1 MHGPCA
7 GVSSDGRPRYARTV
21 LRRLPRLL
29 VPLALAASLLS
40 CSAAA
45 PPPPR
50 TPTAEAR
57 QLGPT
62 STSGEVVGR
71 WLLAELL
78 GPGGSAE
85 GARRARAR
93 LDDLKADGML
103 ASLGRG
109 LDDFSHGRMAASAR
123 AFLRAAQQAKGDPGP
138 LAPLVAWFSINHLLT
153 LDPAVPALW
162 GEARPWVLASI
173 EAPGQLGWR
182 ARGELVE
189 WWTHHAFED
198 AEANLAERARIQFG
212 CVPAV
217 RLAGP
222 FGHGVAADRWRPFPA
237 EKPGPWPATWP
248 AAPLRSVP
256 PKILATERRGCVIHL
271 DEPALPGVFYAETF
285 LDLPAE
291 REILVAVQGAMAL
304 WVDDHKVLERDLR
317 IWGVWP
323 RFGVRLRLAAGRHR
337 ILAKLPDP
345 DTSIRIHDPSGA
357 PLTLASSADPGP
369 SYVTSPPL
377 AVGDP
382 NLLMR
387 YLGDGQ
393 AHPPEDELE
402 AYLAAFFAAQEGQF
416 DVANVLL
423 EGLLKEHD
431 AAAPLSLAAAAAF
444 TEKDPI
450 FPDNDARDLARTL
463 RERAVSLDP
472 GLYFP
477 RLWLILDRLDK
488 GLPEAAR
495 AVQALRDE
503 FPEVPEI
510 GRVLVSL
517 YGRLGWRAER
527 SRAASALVERFPE
540 DRGALET
547 VIPALEEAGKL
558 KEADELAVR
567 LRRLFPDS
575 EIELDRAIARRDY
588 PAAIAELKRLSQR
601 RPERKDLIER
611 IASLQLRAGEKV
623 DVLGSLER
631 ALRLN
636 PRDMGARLAL
646 ADARFAR
653 GEQGALRS
661 ALATAIQQGLDTRE
675 LRGAIELVEGVTE
688 LESYRVD
695 PRAVIRQY
703 EAASESLDG
712 TAARVLDYSVLWVHD
727 DGSAR
732 MLEHEILRVQSQEAI
747 NKLAEQRVPPGAL
760 VLRLRVL
767 KRDGRVLE
775 PERVEG
781 KPTVTMP
788 HLEVGD
794 YIETEHIL
802 ATEGD
807 GEGGLRYLSPHW
819 FFREADIAYWRSE
832 FVVITPRHRK
842 LTIETTGQVPPPEVK
857 EEGPLTL
864 RRWRVDRSP
873 AAPVEPGSP
882 PIQEFLPSVRVGWGI
897 SSEGQ
902 LARMLDAS
910 FDDSSRDPRLTR
922 VAQRIAAEGGPTQ
935 DPTEKARRLYRWV
948 LASVEDGRESDGRKV
963 ILGKSGSRAAAF
975 LYLARSLGLPVELA
989 VARDRLRDP
998 DEGPLAASFAFDHL
1012 VLRLARPCPQEPCQ
1026 PLWFTV
1032 GDKHAPFGFLPPEL
1046 RGQPAHR
1053 LLPGL
1058 PADRTSEGGTFDGI
1072 AYEGQVKLRSDG
1084 SADLELD
1091 QRFYGRV
1098 GVGMRRNLEQ
1108 LPDEQLAPAVE
1119 SRLLARAL
1127 PGARLLKLEVLDR
1140 EDLDRPVTFRMKIE
1154 LSDFARRRG
1163 NALVIKPPLMMKI
1176 APFATLE
1183 ARQTPLL
1190 LPEATHSEVR
1200 LLIQLPKGATIPAA
1214 PAPSELRD
1222 GDRSLVIRDRVEG
1235 EALRLER
1242 VLDLP
1247 AGRIPVPAYPAFRA
1261 FAHGADEGASREI
1274 LVNLP

>member
-1 MHGPCA
+1 MLCC
-7 GVSSDGRPRYARTV
+7 
-21 LRRLPRLL
+21 LLRLL
-29 VPLALAASLLS
+29 VLLVFAVSLLS

-45 PPPPR
+45 PPTPR
-50 TPTAEAR
+50 TPTAAAR

-62 STSGEVVGR
+62 SSDGEVVGR

-78 GPGGSAE
+78 APGGSAE

-109 LDDFSHGRMAASAR
+109 LDDFSRGRMAASSR
-123 AFLRAAQQAKGDPGP
+123 AFLRAAQLAKGDPSP
-138 LAPLVAWFSINHLLT
+138 LTPLIAWFSVHHLLT
-153 LDPAVPALW
+153 LDMAVPSLW
-162 GEARPWVLASI
+162 NEAKPWVLASL

-182 ARGELVE
+182 ARSELVE
-189 WWTHHAFED
+189 WWSHHAFEE
-198 AEANLAERARIQFG
+198 AEMNLAERARIQFG
-212 CVPAV
+212 CVSAA

-222 FGHGVAADRWRPFPA
+222 FGHGSAADRWRPFPA
-237 EKPGPWPATWP
+237 EQPGPWPAAWP
-248 AAPLRSVP
+248 ATPLRSVP
-256 PKILATERRGCVIHL
+256 PRILSTERRGCVLHL
-271 DEPALPGVFYAETF
+271 TEPTPPGVFYAETF

-291 REILVAVQGAMAL
+291 RELLIAVQNAL
-304 WVDDHKVLERDLR
+304 VLWIDDHKVLERDLR
-317 IWGVWP
+317 VWGVWP

-337 ILAKLPDP
+337 LLAKLPEP
-345 DTSIRIHDPSGA
+345 NTSIRIYDPSGA
-357 PLTLASSADPGP
+357 PLVLPTSVDPGP

-377 AVGDP
+377 SVRDP

-393 AHPPEDELE
+393 ARPPEDELE
-402 AYLAAFFAAQEGQF
+402 AFLAAFFAAQEGQF

-423 EGLLKEHD
+423 EGLLKDHE
-431 AAAPLSLAAAAAF
+431 AAAPLTLAAAASY

-450 FPDNDARDLARTL
+450 FPESDARDLARTL
-463 RERAVSLDP
+463 RERAVTLDP

-510 GRVLVSL
+510 GRVLVNL
-517 YGRLGWRAER
+517 YGRLGWRVER

-540 DRGALET
+540 DRSTLET
-547 VIPALEEAGKL
+547 VIPILEEAGRFQ
-558 KEADELAVR
+558 EADALANR
-567 LRRLFPDS
+567 LRHLFPDS
-575 EIELDRAIARRDY
+575 EIELDRAIARHDY
-588 PAAIAELKRLSQR
+588 AAAIAELRRLGQR
-601 RPERKDLIER
+601 RPERKDLAER
-611 IASLQLRAGEKV
+611 IAALQLRAGEKV
-623 DVLGSLER
+623 DILASLEQ

-636 PRDMGARLAL
+636 PRDTGARLAL
-646 ADARFAR
+646 ADARFAQ
-653 GEQGALRS
+653 GDQGALRS

-675 LRGAIELVEGVTE
+675 LRNAIELVEGVTE
-688 LESYRVD
+688 LEPYRID
-695 PRAVIRQY
+695 PQAMIRQY
-703 EAASESLDG
+703 EAASETLDG

-732 MLEHEILRVQSQEAI
+732 MLEHEIIRVQSQEAI
-747 NKLAEQRVPPGAL
+747 NKLTEQRVPPNAL

-767 KRDGRVLE
+767 KRDGRILE
-775 PERVEG
+775 PERIEG

-857 EEGPLTL
+857 EEGPLTI

-897 SSEGQ
+897 SLEGQ

-910 FDDSSRDPRLTR
+910 FDDSSRDPRLIR

-948 LASVEDGRESDGRKV
+948 LANVEDGRESDGRKV
-963 ILGKSGSRAAAF
+963 IIGKSGSRVAAF

-989 VARDRLRDP
+989 VVRDRLRDP
-998 DEGPLAASFAFDHL
+998 QEGPLAASFAFEHL
-1012 VLRLARPCPQEPCQ
+1012 VLRLAPPCPQAPCQ

-1058 PADRTSEGGTFDGI
+1058 PADRTSEGGTFDGVT
-1072 AYEGQVKLRSDG
+1072 YEGQVKLRSDG

-1091 QRFYGRV
+1091 QRFHGRV
-1098 GVGMRRNLEQ
+1098 GAGMRRNLEQ
-1108 LPDEQLAPAVE
+1108 VPDEQLAQAVE
-1119 SRLLARAL
+1119 SRLLVRAL
-1127 PGARLLKLEVLDR
+1127 PGARLLKLDVLDR
-1140 EDLDRPVTFRMKIE
+1140 ENLDRPVTFRMKIE

-1163 NALVIKPPLMMKI
+1163 NSLVIKPPLMMKI
-1176 APFATLE
+1176 TPFATLE
-1183 ARQTPLL
+1183 SRQTPLL
-1190 LPEATHSEVR
+1190 FAEATHSEVR
-1200 LLIQLPKGATIPAA
+1200 LLIQLPRGATIPLALS
-1214 PAPSELRD
+1214 PSELRD
-1222 GDRSLVIRDRVEG
+1222 GDRHLVVRDRLDGDV
-1235 EALRLER
+1235 LRLER

-1247 AGRIPVPAYPAFRA
+1247 AGRISVSAYPAFRS
-1261 FAHGADEGASREI
+1261 FAQEVDERASREI
-1274 LVNLP
+1274 LINLP